1 MMHYIYLF
9 LAVIFETIGTSAIQS
24 SQQFTKIGPSV
35 LVAVCFAAA
44 FFFLSLTLKF
54 MPVGIMYAIWSG
66 TGIVLISIIGYFYF
80 KQSLDFPAILGM
92 GLILIGI
99 LIIHL
104 FSNTATH

>member
-1 MMHYIYLF
+1 MHYIYLF

>member
-80 KQSLDFPAILGM
+80 KQSLDFPAILGIV
-92 GLILIGI
+92 LILIGV
-99 LIIHL
+99 LIINL
-104 FSNTATH
+104 FSYTATP